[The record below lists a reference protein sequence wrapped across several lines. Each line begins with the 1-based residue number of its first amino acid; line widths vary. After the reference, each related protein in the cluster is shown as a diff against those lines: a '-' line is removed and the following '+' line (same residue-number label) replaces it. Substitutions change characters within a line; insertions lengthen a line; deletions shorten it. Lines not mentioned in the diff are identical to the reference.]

1 MNRLALTAK
10 YSARSA
16 WKSRWSSL
24 RLVKTATSYV
34 VPSTRPIASA
44 WLDTS
49 IATAPTPR
57 SRMTANR
64 ACRSGASGVVRTLGS
79 TSSPTRVSMVPTSPV
94 LRPAARRPDS
104 SR

>member
-1 MNRLALTAK
+1 MNSVALTWK
-10 YSARSA
+10 YSSRSA

-24 RLVKTATSYV
+24 RLVNTATSYV

-49 IATAPTPR
+49 MATACTPR
-57 SRMTANR
+57 SRITASS

-79 TSSPTRVSMVPTSPV
+79 ASPATRVSMVPTSPV
-94 LRPAARRPDS
+94 TRPAARRPAS